1 MTKWRP
7 EPRSRHWG
15 LYFYCSNN
23 TGRNTSYNWHV
34 IKIPT
39 AIPLTV
45 RLSVSTLHQ
54 LELVSMWYVVIQ
66 PVVIQ
71 NGEHEHGNLEY
82 LNPHTRMTYPKDIS
96 NYSSVFDVVRL
107 SNGSNCTNY
116 GVKANWKLSSTAN
129 RLWHCHYHNGSSY
142 ISKAAH
148 LKGDTD
154 DTNFHSQIW
163 ATLEWRRK

>member
-1 MTKWRP
+1 M
-7 EPRSRHWG
+7 
-15 LYFYCSNN
+15 
-23 TGRNTSYNWHV
+23 

-45 RLSVSTLHQ
+45 STLHQ
-54 LELVSMWYVVIQ
+54 LELALKWYVVIQ

-96 NYSSVFDVVRL
+96 NYSSVFYVVRL

-116 GVKANWKLSSTAN
+116 GVKANWKLSCTAN
-129 RLWHCHYHNGSSY
+129 RL
-142 ISKAAH
+142 
-148 LKGDTD
+148 
-154 DTNFHSQIW
+154 
-163 ATLEWRRK
+163 